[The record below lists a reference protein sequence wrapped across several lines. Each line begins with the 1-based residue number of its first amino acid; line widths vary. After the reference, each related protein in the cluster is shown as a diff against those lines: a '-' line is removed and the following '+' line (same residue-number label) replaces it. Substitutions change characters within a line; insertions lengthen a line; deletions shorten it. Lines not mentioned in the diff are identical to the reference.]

1 MSIKSNITSAIVVA
15 TVAVPAGSAFARPAI
30 DSPASSPATIAQD
43 LRSPDARDAA
53 DQAAIGQD
61 LRSPDARDAADQAAI
76 GQAVHETAQSSSDG
90 FPWLET
96 GLAGAV
102 VLSLLGV
109 GAATMRRRH
118 RVPASA

>member
-1 MSIKSNITSAIVVA
+1 MSIKSNITTAIVVA

-30 DSPASSPATIAQD
+30 DSPASSPATIA
-43 LRSPDARDAA
+43 
-53 DQAAIGQD
+53 QD